1 MRVFS
6 CCIQKGNTRLNL
18 EMRLNNGDRIPLIGS
33 YIQPIHFLTD
43 QRNKKFVH
51 KGKEETFRL
60 MAYKTLNIA
69 LEELISS
76 TTITKSNAFNSK
88 DFLEIAICFGER
100 SLKPAGKK
108 QLSNPQ

>member
-1 MRVFS
+1 
-6 CCIQKGNTRLNL
+6 
-18 EMRLNNGDRIPLIGS
+18 
-33 YIQPIHFLTD
+33 
-43 QRNKKFVH
+43 
-51 KGKEETFRL
+51 

>member
-1 MRVFS
+1 
-6 CCIQKGNTRLNL
+6 
-18 EMRLNNGDRIPLIGS
+18 
-33 YIQPIHFLTD
+33 
-43 QRNKKFVH
+43 
-51 KGKEETFRL
+51 

-88 DFLEIAICFGER
+88 DFLEIAICFGDR

-108 QLSNPQ
+108 QLSNLRTVSMAQAQEGKNTEKQRNKIKDT